1 MKTSELLRQAA
12 KYIEKNVW
20 ADGGCYTIEQI
31 LWDGNDK
38 TSYTQIAPQWK
49 EAVGYLRRM
58 APAKAAEGR
67 YWFGVPTCGEQEIR
81 ILALCFA
88 AVLAEEDGR

>member
-12 KYIEKNVW
+12 KKIEYGW
-20 ADGGCYTIEQI
+20 TYGGCSAIEQI
-31 LWDGNDK
+31 LWASSDK

-58 APAKAAEGR
+58 APAGAAEGR
-67 YWFGVPTCGEQEIR
+67 FWFDNHEVR

-88 AVLAEEDGR
+88 AVLAEEEGR